1 MTPHNHWFLG
11 VSGDCLFSL
20 GFSLKPPI
28 MQILILN
35 VLILQVHMETTM
47 TFTTATEPKGIVR
60 YDQLLR
66 LISISEMLKYGK
78 LYLLKLIKHSILS
91 SVSVTSEH
99 LPKGNSE
106 GQNLSKCVN
115 MTCLFLC
122 HTHLKTLNF

>member
-1 MTPHNHWFLG
+1 
-11 VSGDCLFSL
+11 
-20 GFSLKPPI
+20 
-28 MQILILN
+28 
-35 VLILQVHMETTM
+35 METTM

-60 YDQLLR
+60 YYQLLR

-106 GQNLSKCVN
+106 GQNLSKYVY

-122 HTHLKTLNF
+122 HTHLKTFKM